1 MGNKT
6 FIIAELSANHN
17 NDYDLAIKTI
27 QAIADS
33 GADAVKI
40 QTYTADSLAIDVD
53 NEFFGPKKE
62 GLWKGIRPY
71 DLYSEG
77 AMPYEWQPKLKEFA
91 EGLGLIFFSS
101 PFDFHGVDFLESMN
115 IPMYKIASF
124 EINDIPLIRY
134 VAQKG
139 KPIIISTGVGGID
152 DIELALET
160 CYKENNTD
168 ISLLKCTSQ
177 YPARPEDANLL
188 TIPDMISRFKVKVGV
203 SDHTMGDVVPI
214 TSVALGAE
222 IVEKHFILDRSLGGP
237 DSSFSMEPQ
246 EFKIMVERIREAEKV
261 MGKVC
266 YDISERDKLKRRSIF
281 VIKDVKK
288 GEIATK
294 DNIGSRRPGNSL
306 APKYWDEIEG
316 LTFLVDKKKGDEL
329 NLSELL

>member
-17 NDYDLAIKTI
+17 NDYDLALRTI

-139 KPIIISTGVGGID
+139 KPIIISTGVGDID

-222 IVEKHFILDRSLGGP
+222 IVEKHFILDRRLGGP

-246 EFKIMVERIREAEKV
+246 EFKIMVERIRETEKV
-261 MGKVC
+261 IGKVC
-266 YDISERDKLKRRSIF
+266 YDVSEKDKLKRRSIF

-294 DNIGSRRPGNSL
+294 NNIGSRRPGNSL